1 VKKVLFVCI
10 HNSGRSQMAEALF
23 NYLAKGQVLAL
34 SAGTMP
40 ADSINLQAIEAMAEM
55 GIDITGSKPKLM
67 TMQMIKNANRAITMG
82 CNVAETCP
90 ATFVP
95 TEDWGLDDPAGQPLE
110 QVRRIRDQIEAKVK
124 VLIQDL

>member
-1 VKKVLFVCI
+1 
-10 HNSGRSQMAEALF
+10 MAEALF

-55 GIDITGSKPKLM
+55 GIDITGRKPKLM

>member
-1 VKKVLFVCI
+1 MKKVLFVCI

-55 GIDITGSKPKLM
+55 GIDITGRKPKLM

>member
-1 VKKVLFVCI
+1 MKKVLFVCI